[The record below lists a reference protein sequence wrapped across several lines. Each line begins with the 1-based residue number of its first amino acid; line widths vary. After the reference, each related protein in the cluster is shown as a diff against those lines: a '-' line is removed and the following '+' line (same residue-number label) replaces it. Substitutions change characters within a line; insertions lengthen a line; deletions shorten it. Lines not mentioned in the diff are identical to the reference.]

1 MTMLAKPMSVNLK
14 VDTNFPSV
22 NEDGKESSVN
32 SDIQQPALSLGTR
45 ARQPKPKATT
55 PTLRRA
61 RLTSDQH
68 AVLENAFL
76 IDPNWSKRYVKELA
90 LSLNLNRVKVY
101 KWHWDRKKKEL
112 QERNQDAD
120 QT

>member
-1 MTMLAKPMSVNLK
+1 MLAKPMATKLK
-14 VDTNFPSV
+14 VDTKFHAV
-22 NEDGKESSVN
+22 DEDGKESSVN
-32 SDIQQPALSLGTR
+32 SDIQKPALSLGTR
-45 ARQPKPKATT
+45 APQLRPKATT

-112 QERNQDAD
+112 QDRN
-120 QT
+120 